1 MAEVRSGI
9 NIVELRRVRA
19 AVPAG
24 AENAIEMVLYS
35 TARYLRS
42 PSEHAGPE
50 LLERIDRA
58 IGTLLNCESTPDQ
71 REALHGLVGLR
82 LGLFANAAA
91 FQGAGLA
98 AAEAEPG

>member
-1 MAEVRSGI
+1 
-9 NIVELRRVRA
+9 
-19 AVPAG
+19 
-24 AENAIEMVLYS
+24 VLAS

-50 LLERIDRA
+50 LLEFIDRA
-58 IGTLLNCESTPDQ
+58 IGTLLNCECTPDQ

-91 FQGAGLA
+91 FRGTGVSASG
-98 AAEAEPG
+98 AEPG